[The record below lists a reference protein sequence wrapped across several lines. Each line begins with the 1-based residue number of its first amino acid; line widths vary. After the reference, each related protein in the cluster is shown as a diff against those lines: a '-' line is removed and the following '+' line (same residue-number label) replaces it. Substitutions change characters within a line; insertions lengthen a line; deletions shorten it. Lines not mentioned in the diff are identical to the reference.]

1 MSNIE
6 LSHVYYSYDPDH
18 PENYTI
24 ADISFEIP
32 QGQFVGLIGQTGC
45 GKSTLIQHLN
55 GLLKATKGDI
65 LYGGES
71 IYRPKYDLRA
81 LRFEVG
87 LVFQYPEHQLFE
99 TSILADVCYGPK
111 NQGCS
116 DEEARER
123 AGEAL
128 SMVGIG
134 EDLYD
139 KSPFDL
145 SGGQKRRVAIAGV
158 LAMRPKVLIL
168 DEPAAGLDPEGR
180 EEFLAEIRQL
190 HEQTGLTVILV
201 SHSMEDVA
209 RFVDRLLVMNRG
221 RIFMDGTPREIFSH
235 TKEMNEIGLFVPQV
249 TFLIQEL
256 AAKGLDVGS
265 ETVLTTQE
273 AVEKITAALGGRN
286 IDTDN

>member
-1 MSNIE
+1 MSTIE
-6 LSHVYYSYDPDH
+6 VSHLYYSYDPDH
-18 PENYTI
+18 PEKYTI
-24 ADISFEIP
+24 EDISFIIP
-32 QGQFVGLIGQTGC
+32 QGEFVGLIGQTGS

-71 IYRPKYDLRA
+71 IYAPKYNMRQ

-99 TSILADVCYGPK
+99 TSILKDVCYGPK
-111 NQGCS
+111 NQGLS
-116 DEEARER
+116 EEQAKERARE
-123 AGEAL
+123 AL
-128 SMVGIG
+128 AMMNIG
-134 EDLYD
+134 EELYE

-180 EEFLAEIRQL
+180 EEFLDEIRQL
-190 HEQTGLTVILV
+190 HRRSDLTVILV

-209 RFVDRLLVMNRG
+209 RFVDRLLVMHRG
-221 RIFMDGTPREIFSH
+221 KLFMDGAPREIFSR
-235 TKEMNEIGLFVPQV
+235 TEEMNEIGLFVPQV
-249 TFLIQEL
+249 TFLMQEL
-256 AAKGLDVGS
+256 AKRGLPVGD
-265 ETVLTTQE
+265 ETVITVEE
-273 AVEKITAALGGRN
+273 AVEKIAQALK
-286 IDTDN
+286 

>member
-1 MSNIE
+1 MSTIDV
-6 LSHVYYSYDPDH
+6 SHVYYSYDPDRS
-18 PENYTI
+18 EDYTI
-24 ADISFEIP
+24 EDVTFTIT
-32 QGQFVGLIGQTGC
+32 QGEFVGLIGQTGS

-65 LYGGES
+65 RYGDRS
-71 IYRPKYDLRA
+71 IYEPKYNMRE

-99 TSILADVCYGPK
+99 SSILADVCYGPK

-116 DEEARER
+116 EEEAKAR
-123 AGEAL
+123 AIEAL
-128 SMVGIG
+128 TMMNIG
-134 EDLYD
+134 EEMYE

-180 EEFLAEIRQL
+180 EEFLGEIRQL
-190 HEQTGLTVILV
+190 HERTGLTVILV

-209 RFVDRLLVMNRG
+209 RYVDRLLVMNRG
-221 RIFMDGTPREIFSH
+221 KLLLDGTPKDVFSQ
-235 TKEMNEIGLFVPQV
+235 TKFMNEIGLFVPQV
-249 TFLIQEL
+249 TFLMQEL
-256 AAKGLDVGS
+256 AARGMKVGD
-265 ETVLTTQE
+265 ETVISVDE
-273 AVEKITAALGGRN
+273 AVGRIAEALH
-286 IDTDN
+286 DS

>member
-1 MSNIE
+1 MSTIE
-6 LSHVYYSYDPDH
+6 LSHVSYSYDKDH
-18 PENYTI
+18 PEDTTI
-24 ADISFEIP
+24 EDVSFTVE
-32 QGQFVGLIGQTGC
+32 QGELVGLIGQTGS

-65 LYGGES
+65 RYGGTS
-71 IYRPKYDLRA
+71 IYTPKYNLQG

-87 LVFQYPEHQLFE
+87 LVFQYPEYQLFE
-99 TSILADVCYGPK
+99 TSVIADVSYGPK

-116 DEEARER
+116 PEEARER
-123 AGEAL
+123 VAQAL
-128 SMVGIG
+128 DLVGIG

-158 LAMRPKVLIL
+158 LAMHPHVLIL

-180 EEFLAEIRQL
+180 EEFLSQIRKI
-190 HEQTGLTVILV
+190 HDQTGMTVILV

-221 RIFMDGTPREIFSH
+221 RLLMDGTPREIFSK
-235 TKEMNEIGLFVPQV
+235 TEEMNEIGLFVPQV
-249 TFLIQEL
+249 TYLVQEL
-256 AAKGLDVGS
+256 AKKGLPVGD
-265 ETVLTTQE
+265 ETVLTVEE
-273 AVEKITAALGGRN
+273 AAEAIARAF
-286 IDTDN
+286 